1 MPFYLKPISLTFDFA
16 YEQQWYSSNPE
27 ENKFKKCSA
36 KTHRSNYR
44 SQQAL
49 FHGLLSTN
57 TAHSRNNKA
66 ARLQPLVSLLG
77 ASEYSTLTR
86 HCQHRQSAE
95 CIIPDA
101 NTPKEKIQ
109 AKFEFLYTQNLAD
122 QSKPINTDQKPQENL
137 VKPVKGKAT
146 DPSIKLTRTREC
158 SYVPEHCGMNQHL
171 WRYAPVIEVKL
182 HLPDSLFVSG
192 MERWNRVRDTVIKRG
207 NLCSKSALRAPT
219 DDHQSD
225 TSGETTTSDSGRGGS
240 EEDIQLPPLPELH
253 EDTSRIIFKNPG
265 AGLKSSRFVQSS
277 YPDRDGR
284 ETIAFETFSPRT
296 LPLPAYSGDGSR
308 YRQNPDLQT
317 FQNRDFQTI
326 GHCGKAGL
334 VDGNTPSKY
343 HQQRRQPGLEGGG
356 GAFKNAIYAAKSPTH
371 SLPPKTFSEYQTSS
385 PQRQY
390 QGGPG
395 FYPDD
400 IPERLDTA
408 RGGSP
413 FNKKSV
419 TFHTDL
425 TTQNLKTWD
434 LCQKMEHGSGS
445 DLLSATPDK
454 NGGYSG
460 QHYVSHP
467 SPQGGYNVTGKGAY
481 VGRPRSQDDD
491 DNTTTSGSYTIN
503 PENDFDD
510 TLPTPFSSLA

>member
-1 MPFYLKPISLTFDFA
+1 GDGRHFDKQLWHSVPVDDITPTDTEEKKLGTGTLRLNGVGDSGRGGEDSKSCNGGFSPNSDLIDPYSKKHAGPEPF
-16 YEQQWYSSNPE
+16 Q
-27 ENKFKKCSA
+27 
-36 KTHRSNYR
+36 
-44 SQQAL
+44 
-49 FHGLLSTN
+49 G
-57 TAHSRNNKA
+57 
-66 ARLQPLVSLLG
+66 QP
-77 ASEYSTLTR
+77 
-86 HCQHRQSAE
+86 Q
-95 CIIPDA
+95 
-101 NTPKEKIQ
+101 
-109 AKFEFLYTQNLAD
+109 LYT
-122 QSKPINTDQKPQENL
+122 
-137 VKPVKGKAT
+137 
-146 DPSIKLTRTREC
+146 
-158 SYVPEHCGMNQHL
+158 
-171 WRYAPVIEVKL
+171 
-182 HLPDSLFVSG
+182 F
-192 MERWNRVRDTVIKRG
+192 KR
-207 NLCSKSALRAPT
+207 SALRAPT

-296 LPLPAYSGDGSR
+296 LPHSGYSADSSR

-317 FQNRDFQTI
+317 FHSRDFQTI

-334 VDGNTPSKY
+334 VDAANTSSKY
-343 HQQRRQPGLEGGG
+343 HQQRRPQPGMDASGG
-356 GAFKNAIYAAKSPTH
+356 GAFKTTAMYGAKSPTH
-371 SLPPKTFSEYQTSS
+371 SLPGKTFSDYQASS
-385 PQRQY
+385 PPRQY

-400 IPERLDTA
+400 IPERLDGGG
-408 RGGSP
+408 RGGPSP

-434 LCQKMEHGSGS
+434 LCQKMEQGSRS
-445 DLLSATPDK
+445 DLLSATPPK
-454 NGGYSG
+454 EGGHQG
-460 QHYVSHP
+460 QHYVSQP
-467 SPQGGYNVTGKGAY
+467 SPQGGFHVTGKGAY

-510 TLPTPFSSLA
+510 TIPTPFSSLA